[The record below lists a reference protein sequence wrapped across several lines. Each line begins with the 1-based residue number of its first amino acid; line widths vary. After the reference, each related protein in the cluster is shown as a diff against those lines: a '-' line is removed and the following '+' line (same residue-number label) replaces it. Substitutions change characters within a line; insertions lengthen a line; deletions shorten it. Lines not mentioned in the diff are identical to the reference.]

1 MCSIAWW
8 HFQWRWRTP
17 DPVFKVTTFLKS
29 NIVKWHILKTKLLL
43 HKMKLYLTYNGAM
56 FGDLDWPLNVSH
68 GLVSISWGSCYFSS
82 YYYYKNTDYND
93 TQVTRGL
100 ANLPKVTRNIWWS
113 KIRLEDPRGEQI
125 CGTFFPSMLWHYWV
139 TGRESANKRLSVG
152 LLVVTVWGV
161 LHVVFL

>member
-1 MCSIAWW
+1 MVTFPVTLTDTWPS
-8 HFQWRWRTP
+8 FQGHNIFEVEYRKMAHLK
-17 DPVFKVTTFLKS
+17 DKVTIAQDETIS
-29 NIVKWHILKTKLLL
+29 NIW
-43 HKMKLYLTYNGAM
+43 NGAM

-68 GLVSISWGSCYFSS
+68 GLVSISWGSCYFSSS

-152 LLVVTVWGV
+152 SLVVTVWGV